1 MMRDL
6 GTEAGAHA
14 LALRGL
20 VKRYG
25 KLAAVDGVDLDIP
38 RGSFLTILGPSG
50 GGKTTV
56 LMTIAGFVAPS
67 EGQVLLDGA
76 DITGFPPDK
85 RNFGMVFQGYALFPH
100 MTVAENLWFPLRV
113 RGISKATAKPKVEAA
128 LALVQLEKLAARYPT
143 QLSGGQQQRVALAR
157 ALVFEPDLLLLDEP
171 LSALDKKL
179 RADLQWEL
187 KSLHQRLGTTFVYVT
202 HDQDEALSMSDRI
215 VIMNHGRIE
224 QEGAP
229 GELYERPETRFV
241 ADFLGKSN
249 FLEGRAVEVTGDRLA
264 YEAGGLR
271 LLTAAGYNRAHESHQ
286 GSPVTVA
293 LRPEKIAIAPA
304 DTPPPTDN
312 RIEGRITAF
321 SYFGSSFQFRVA
333 TTALGDLLVTTPAF
347 TCAVTPDEGTPVA
360 LGWDA
365 GASVLV
371 RDP

>member
-1 MMRDL
+1 MMRDTAP
-6 GTEAGAHA
+6 GTDAHA
-14 LALRGL
+14 LALRGI

-56 LMTIAGFVAPS
+56 LMTIAGFTDPT
-67 EGQVLLDGA
+67 EGRVLLDGA
-76 DITGFPPDK
+76 DITGLPPDK

-100 MTVAENLWFPLRV
+100 MTVADNLWFPLRV
-113 RGISKATAKPKVEAA
+113 RGISRAEAKPKVDAA
-128 LALVQLEKLAARYPT
+128 LELVQLEALAGRYPT

-187 KSLHQRLGTTFVYVT
+187 KSLHQRLGTTFIYVT
-202 HDQDEALSMSDRI
+202 HDQDEALSMSDEI
-215 VIMNHGRIE
+215 VIMNRGRIE
-224 QEGAP
+224 QQGRP
-229 GELYERPETRFV
+229 GDLYERPATRFV

-249 FLEGRAVEVTGDRLA
+249 FLEGRATA
-264 YEAGGLR
+264 YADGQLRYQVGGLP
-271 LLTAAGYNRAHESHQ
+271 LVSAASRSRAA
-286 GSPVTVA
+286 GSPVTIA
-293 LRPEKIAIAPA
+293 LRPEKIAIAP
-304 DTPPPTDN
+304 
-312 RIEGRITAF
+312 EGQAPAAQNTVDGRVTAF
-321 SYFGSSFQFRVA
+321 SYFGANFQFRVA
-333 TTALGDLLVTTPAF
+333 TEALGDMLVTTPAY
-347 TCAVTPDEGTPVA
+347 TCTVEPAEGTTVT

-365 GASVLV
+365 EASVLV

>member
-1 MMRDL
+1 MMRDTTD
-6 GTEAGAHA
+6 GVGAHA
-14 LALRGL
+14 VALRGI

-25 KLAAVDGVDLDIP
+25 KLAAVDGVDLDIR

-56 LMTIAGFVAPS
+56 LMTIAGFTDPTK
-67 EGQVLLDGA
+67 GQVLLDGM
-76 DITGFPPDK
+76 DITGLPPDK

-100 MTVAENLWFPLRV
+100 MTVADNLWFPLRV
-113 RGISKATAKPKVEAA
+113 RGISRAAAKPKVEAA
-128 LALVQLEKLAARYPT
+128 LELVQLEALAARYPT

-202 HDQDEALSMSDRI
+202 HDQDEALSMSDEI
-215 VIMNHGRIE
+215 VIMNKGRIE
-224 QEGAP
+224 QQGRP
-229 GELYERPETRFV
+229 GDLYERPETRFV

-249 FLEGRAVEVTGDRLA
+249 FLEGRATGAADGRLTCEV
-264 YEAGGLR
+264 GGMP
-271 LLTAAGYNRAHESHQ
+271 LLTAAQHSRAS
-286 GSPVTVA
+286 GSPITIA

-304 DTPPPTDN
+304 GAPMETEN
-312 RIEGRITAF
+312 SVEGHVTAF
-321 SYFGSSFQFRVA
+321 SYFGSNFQFRVA
-333 TTALGDLLVTTPAF
+333 TGSLGDLLVTTPAF
-347 TCAVTPDEGTPVA
+347 GCAVEPAEGAAVV
-360 LGWDA
+360 LGWNA
-365 GASVLV
+365 EASILV